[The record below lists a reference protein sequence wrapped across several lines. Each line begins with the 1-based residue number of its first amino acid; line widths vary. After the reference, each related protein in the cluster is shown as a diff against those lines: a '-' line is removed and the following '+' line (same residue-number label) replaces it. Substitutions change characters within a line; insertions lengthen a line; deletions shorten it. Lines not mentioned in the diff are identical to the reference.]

1 MIHPIPN
8 EGYDLYRTANDLET
22 TSPSAPVTTP
32 PSIESPSAPSLEP
45 PAAIEVSPSL
55 MAEVSK
61 TTTTAAA
68 SGPTTSLVRMTDP
81 PVRTIRPSLVHAAPR
96 AAVLRSHHGI

>member
-22 TSPSAPVTTP
+22 TSPSAPVTTT

-55 MAEVSK
+55 MAKVSR
-61 TTTTAAA
+61 TTTAAA
-68 SGPTTSLVRMTDP
+68 RGPTTSLVRMTDP
-81 PVRTIRPSLVHAAPR
+81 PVRTIRLSLVHVAPR